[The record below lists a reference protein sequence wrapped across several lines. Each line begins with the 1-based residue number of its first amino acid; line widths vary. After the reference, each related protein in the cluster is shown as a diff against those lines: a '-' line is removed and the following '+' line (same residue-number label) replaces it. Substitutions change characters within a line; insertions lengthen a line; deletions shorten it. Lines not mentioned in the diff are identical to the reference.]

1 MSGWVAQSSA
11 REVTP
16 PKIHLMSKGLRKMT
30 DYLGLTEPDEAP
42 VKEVVTRPA
51 LRSVAPSSHT
61 TVTPSVR
68 PAPAQ
73 PLPGIN
79 ESANMDRIITLH
91 PRFYNEARTVGEHFR
106 QGNPVIIN
114 LSDMDD
120 AERKRII
127 DFASGLVFGHSGSI
141 ERVTSKVF
149 LLSPPNVTV
158 SAEDKS
164 AAAAASADFFN
175 QS

>member
-1 MSGWVAQSSA
+1 
-11 REVTP
+11 
-16 PKIHLMSKGLRKMT
+16 MT
-30 DYLGLTEPDEAP
+30 DYLGLTEPEEGA
-42 VKEVVTRPA
+42 VTEIARPA
-51 LRSVAPSSHT
+51 LRTVAS
-61 TVTPSVR
+61 TPSVK
-68 PAPAQ
+68 PASSPAVKPVASH
-73 PLPGIN
+73 PLPGMN
-79 ESANMDRIITLH
+79 ESANLDRIITLH

>member
-1 MSGWVAQSSA
+1 
-11 REVTP
+11 
-16 PKIHLMSKGLRKMT
+16 MSKGLRKMT

-42 VKEVVTRPA
+42 VVEAARPA
-51 LRSVAPSSHT
+51 LR
-61 TVTPSVR
+61 TVTSPSPSVQPQR
-68 PAPAQ
+68 STAPVVAQPSQ
-73 PLPGIN
+73 PLPGMMQ
-79 ESANMDRIITLH
+79 SANLDRIITLH
-91 PRFYNEARTVGEHFR
+91 QRFYNEARTVGEHFR

-120 AERKRII
+120 SERKRII

>member
-1 MSGWVAQSSA
+1 
-11 REVTP
+11 
-16 PKIHLMSKGLRKMT
+16 MSKGLRKMT

-42 VKEVVTRPA
+42 VVEAPRPA
-51 LRSVAPSSHT
+51 LRTVTTTSPSVQPQRAAAPSIAPSS
-61 TVTPSVR
+61 
-68 PAPAQ
+68 Q
-73 PLPGIN
+73 PLPGMMQ
-79 ESANMDRIITLH
+79 SANLDRIITLH

-120 AERKRII
+120 SERKRII

>member
-1 MSGWVAQSSA
+1 
-11 REVTP
+11 
-16 PKIHLMSKGLRKMT
+16 MT
-30 DYLGLTEPDEAP
+30 DYLGLTEPDETSGSTSTLGSNAP
-42 VKEVVTRPA
+42 EKTRPA
-51 LRSVAPSSHT
+51 LRTVATSSSAFT
-61 TVTPSVR
+61 SSS
-68 PAPAQ
+68 Q
-73 PLPGIN
+73 NSQLPGMAS
-79 ESANMDRIITLH
+79 SANLDRIITLH
-91 PRFYNEARTVGEHFR
+91 PRFYNEARIVGEHFR
-106 QGNPVIIN
+106 QGAPVIIN

-120 AERKRII
+120 SERKRII

-164 AAAAASADFFN
+164 AAAMASADFFN

>member
-1 MSGWVAQSSA
+1 
-11 REVTP
+11 
-16 PKIHLMSKGLRKMT
+16 MT

-42 VKEVVTRPA
+42 VKEVAARPA
-51 LRSVAPSSHT
+51 LRSVTPSV
-61 TVTPSVR
+61 TVTPTPSVR
-68 PAPAQ
+68 TTPSQ
-73 PLPGIN
+73 PLPGIA
-79 ESANMDRIITLH
+79 ESANLDRIITLH

-164 AAAAASADFFN
+164 AAAAASAEFFN

>member
-1 MSGWVAQSSA
+1 
-11 REVTP
+11 
-16 PKIHLMSKGLRKMT
+16 MT
-30 DYLGLTEPDEAP
+30 DYLGLTEPEELA
-42 VKEVVTRPA
+42 VKETPRPA
-51 LRSVAPSSHT
+51 LRTVTST
-61 TVTPSVR
+61 TSTTPVTPSRV
-68 PAPAQ
+68 AASQ
-73 PLPGIN
+73 PLPGITQ
-79 ESANMDRIITLH
+79 SAALDRIITLH

>member
-1 MSGWVAQSSA
+1 
-11 REVTP
+11 
-16 PKIHLMSKGLRKMT
+16 MT
-30 DYLGLTEPDEAP
+30 DYLGLTEPEVAP
-42 VKEVVTRPA
+42 VAEIARPA
-51 LRSVAPSSHT
+51 LRTVGTTSASVLPQRPVS
-61 TVTPSVR
+61 TPSLQST
-68 PAPAQ
+68 Q
-73 PLPGIN
+73 PLPGMTQ
-79 ESANMDRIITLH
+79 SANLDRIITLH
-91 PRFYNEARTVGEHFR
+91 PRFYNEARTVGEYFR

>member
-1 MSGWVAQSSA
+1 
-11 REVTP
+11 
-16 PKIHLMSKGLRKMT
+16 MT
-30 DYLGLTEPDEAP
+30 DYLGLTEPDEISGSTSTLGSNAP
-42 VKEVVTRPA
+42 EKTRPA
-51 LRSVAPSSHT
+51 LRTVATSSSAIT
-61 TVTPSVR
+61 SSS
-68 PAPAQ
+68 Q
-73 PLPGIN
+73 NSQLPGMAS
-79 ESANMDRIITLH
+79 SANLDRIITLH
-91 PRFYNEARTVGEHFR
+91 PRFYNEARIVGEHFR
-106 QGNPVIIN
+106 QGAPVIIN

-120 AERKRII
+120 SERKRII

-164 AAAAASADFFN
+164 AAAMASADFFN

>member
-1 MSGWVAQSSA
+1 
-11 REVTP
+11 
-16 PKIHLMSKGLRKMT
+16 MT
-30 DYLGLTEPDEAP
+30 DYLGLTEPEENP
-42 VKEVVTRPA
+42 VKEVVRPA
-51 LRSVAPSSHT
+51 LR
-61 TVTPSVR
+61 TVTPSTSVGVTTG
-68 PAPAQ
+68 APRVAPTKSLSTQ
-73 PLPGIN
+73 PLPGMAQ
-79 ESANMDRIITLH
+79 SASLDRIITLH
-91 PRFYNEARTVGEHFR
+91 PRFYNEARTVGEYFR

-120 AERKRII
+120 SERKRLI

-149 LLSPPNVTV
+149 LLSPPNVMV

>member
-1 MSGWVAQSSA
+1 
-11 REVTP
+11 
-16 PKIHLMSKGLRKMT
+16 MT
-30 DYLGLTEPDEAP
+30 DYLGLTEPEEAP
-42 VKEVVTRPA
+42 VKEVAARPA
-51 LRSVAPSSHT
+51 LRSVTPTT
-61 TVTPSVR
+61 TVTPTPSVR
-68 PAPAQ
+68 TTHAQ
-73 PLPGIN
+73 PLPGIA
-79 ESANMDRIITLH
+79 ESANLDRIITLH

-164 AAAAASADFFN
+164 AAAAASAEFFN

>member
-1 MSGWVAQSSA
+1 
-11 REVTP
+11 
-16 PKIHLMSKGLRKMT
+16 MT
-30 DYLGLTEPDEAP
+30 DYLGLTEPEEAS
-42 VKEVVTRPA
+42 VVEVQRPA
-51 LRSVAPSSHT
+51 LRTVSATSSNVVPQRT
-61 TVTPSVR
+61 TASNTS
-68 PAPAQ
+68 Q
-73 PLPGIN
+73 TLPGISQ
-79 ESANMDRIITLH
+79 SANLDRIITLH

-120 AERKRII
+120 GERKRII

>member
-1 MSGWVAQSSA
+1 
-11 REVTP
+11 
-16 PKIHLMSKGLRKMT
+16 MT
-30 DYLGLTEPDEAP
+30 DYLGLTEPEETP
-42 VKEVVTRPA
+42 IKEIASRPA
-51 LRSVAPSSHT
+51 LRSVTPASSSMQSAAPTQSTSVRT
-61 TVTPSVR
+61 TPS
-68 PAPAQ
+68 Q
-73 PLPGIN
+73 PLPGIT
-79 ESANMDRIITLH
+79 ESANLDRIITLH
-91 PRFYNEARTVGEHFR
+91 PRFYNEARTVGEYFR

>member
-1 MSGWVAQSSA
+1 
-11 REVTP
+11 
-16 PKIHLMSKGLRKMT
+16 MT
-30 DYLGLTEPDEAP
+30 DYLGLTEPEETP
-42 VKEVVTRPA
+42 IKEVVTRPA
-51 LRSVAPSSHT
+51 LRSVATSTPAP
-61 TVTPSVR
+61 VTPSVR
-68 PAPAQ
+68 TTPAQ

-79 ESANMDRIITLH
+79 ESANLDRIITLH

>member
-1 MSGWVAQSSA
+1 
-11 REVTP
+11 
-16 PKIHLMSKGLRKMT
+16 MSKGLRKMT
-30 DYLGLTEPDEAP
+30 DYLGLTEPEENP
-42 VKEVVTRPA
+42 VAEIARPA
-51 LRSVAPSSHT
+51 LR
-61 TVTPSVR
+61 TVTSTPASVVTQR
-68 PAPAQ
+68 PATTPSPVRAQTAQ
-73 PLPGIN
+73 PLPGMTQ
-79 ESANMDRIITLH
+79 SANLDRIITLH

-120 AERKRII
+120 SERKRII

>member
-1 MSGWVAQSSA
+1 
-11 REVTP
+11 
-16 PKIHLMSKGLRKMT
+16 MSKGLRKMT
-30 DYLGLTEPDEAP
+30 DYLGLTEPEETP
-42 VKEVVTRPA
+42 MKEISPRPA
-51 LRSVAPSSHT
+51 LRSVAPVSAQSHS
-61 TVTPSVR
+61 VSPSVPSSVR
-68 PAPAQ
+68 TTPAQ

-79 ESANMDRIITLH
+79 ESANLDRIITLH
-91 PRFYNEARTVGEHFR
+91 PRFYNEARMVGEHFR

>member
-1 MSGWVAQSSA
+1 
-11 REVTP
+11 
-16 PKIHLMSKGLRKMT
+16 MT
-30 DYLGLTEPDEAP
+30 DYLGLTEPEETP
-42 VKEVVTRPA
+42 VKEVARPA
-51 LRSVAPSSHT
+51 LRTVTSAPVSTPSSVT
-61 TVTPSVR
+61 PRISATPSVST
-68 PAPAQ
+68 Q
-73 PLPGIN
+73 PLPGMAQ
-79 ESANMDRIITLH
+79 SASLDRIITLH

-149 LLSPPNVTV
+149 LLSPPNVMV

>member
-1 MSGWVAQSSA
+1 
-11 REVTP
+11 
-16 PKIHLMSKGLRKMT
+16 MT
-30 DYLGLTEPDEAP
+30 DYLGLTEPEEGA
-42 VKEVVTRPA
+42 VKEIARPA
-51 LRSVAPSSHT
+51 LR
-61 TVTPSVR
+61 TVTSTPSVKPASSPAVR
-68 PAPAQ
+68 PGASH
-73 PLPGIN
+73 PLPGMN
-79 ESANMDRIITLH
+79 ESANLDRIITLH

>member
-1 MSGWVAQSSA
+1 
-11 REVTP
+11 
-16 PKIHLMSKGLRKMT
+16 MT
-30 DYLGLTEPDEAP
+30 DYLGLTEPEETP
-42 VKEVVTRPA
+42 IKEVVTRPA
-51 LRSVAPSSHT
+51 LRSVATSTP
-61 TVTPSVR
+61 VPATPSVR
-68 PAPAQ
+68 TTPAQ
-73 PLPGIN
+73 ALPGIN
-79 ESANMDRIITLH
+79 ESANLDRIITLH

>member
-1 MSGWVAQSSA
+1 
-11 REVTP
+11 
-16 PKIHLMSKGLRKMT
+16 MT
-30 DYLGLTEPDEAP
+30 DYLGLTEPEEVAVKEAP
-42 VKEVVTRPA
+42 RPA
-51 LRSVAPSSHT
+51 LRTVTSMSAAPVTPARVAPS
-61 TVTPSVR
+61 
-68 PAPAQ
+68 Q
-73 PLPGIN
+73 PLPGIAQ
-79 ESANMDRIITLH
+79 SATLDRIITLH

>member
-1 MSGWVAQSSA
+1 
-11 REVTP
+11 
-16 PKIHLMSKGLRKMT
+16 MT
-30 DYLGLTEPDEAP
+30 DYLGLTEPDEAA
-42 VKEVVTRPA
+42 VTEVARPA
-51 LRSVAPSSHT
+51 LRTVSSPATTTPVAPARVAPS
-61 TVTPSVR
+61 
-68 PAPAQ
+68 Q
-73 PLPGIN
+73 PLPGIAQ
-79 ESANMDRIITLH
+79 SAALDRIITLH

>member
-1 MSGWVAQSSA
+1 
-11 REVTP
+11 
-16 PKIHLMSKGLRKMT
+16 MSKALRKMT
-30 DYLGLTEPDEAP
+30 DYLGLTEPDETSGSTSTLGSNAP
-42 VKEVVTRPA
+42 EKTRPA
-51 LRSVAPSSHT
+51 LRTVATSSSAIT
-61 TVTPSVR
+61 SSS
-68 PAPAQ
+68 Q
-73 PLPGIN
+73 NSQLPGMAS
-79 ESANMDRIITLH
+79 SANLDRIITLH
-91 PRFYNEARTVGEHFR
+91 PRFYNEARIVGEHFR
-106 QGNPVIIN
+106 QGAPVIIN

-120 AERKRII
+120 SERKRII

-164 AAAAASADFFN
+164 AAAMASADFFN

>member
-1 MSGWVAQSSA
+1 
-11 REVTP
+11 
-16 PKIHLMSKGLRKMT
+16 MT
-30 DYLGLTEPDEAP
+30 DYLSLTEPEEAP
-42 VKEVVTRPA
+42 VKEVVSRPA
-51 LRSVAPSSHT
+51 LRSVTPST
-61 TVTPSVR
+61 TVSATPSVR
-68 PAPAQ
+68 TTPSQA
-73 PLPGIN
+73 LPGMA
-79 ESANMDRIITLH
+79 ESANLDRIITLH

-164 AAAAASADFFN
+164 AAAAASAEFFN

>member
-1 MSGWVAQSSA
+1 
-11 REVTP
+11 
-16 PKIHLMSKGLRKMT
+16 MT
-30 DYLGLTEPDEAP
+30 DYLGLTEPDETSGSTSTLGSNAP
-42 VKEVVTRPA
+42 EKTRPA
-51 LRSVAPSSHT
+51 LRTVATSSSAIT
-61 TVTPSVR
+61 SSS
-68 PAPAQ
+68 Q
-73 PLPGIN
+73 NSQLPGMAS
-79 ESANMDRIITLH
+79 SANLDRIITLH
-91 PRFYNEARTVGEHFR
+91 PRFYNEARIVGEHFR
-106 QGNPVIIN
+106 QGAPVIIN

-120 AERKRII
+120 SERKRII

-164 AAAAASADFFN
+164 AAAMASADFFN

>member
-1 MSGWVAQSSA
+1 
-11 REVTP
+11 
-16 PKIHLMSKGLRKMT
+16 MT
-30 DYLGLTEPDEAP
+30 DYLGLTEPEVAP
-42 VKEVVTRPA
+42 VAEIARPA
-51 LRSVAPSSHT
+51 LRTVGTTPASVIPQRPVS
-61 TVTPSVR
+61 TPSL
-68 PAPAQ
+68 PTMLSTQ
-73 PLPGIN
+73 PLPGMTQ
-79 ESANMDRIITLH
+79 SANLDRIITLH

>member
-1 MSGWVAQSSA
+1 
-11 REVTP
+11 
-16 PKIHLMSKGLRKMT
+16 MT
-30 DYLGLTEPDEAP
+30 DYLGLTEPEETP
-42 VKEVVTRPA
+42 VKEISPRPA
-51 LRSVAPSSHT
+51 LRSVAPVQASSHS
-61 TVTPSVR
+61 VAPSTPSSVR
-68 PAPAQ
+68 TTPAQ

-79 ESANMDRIITLH
+79 ESANLDRIITLH
-91 PRFYNEARTVGEHFR
+91 PRFYNEARLVGEHFR